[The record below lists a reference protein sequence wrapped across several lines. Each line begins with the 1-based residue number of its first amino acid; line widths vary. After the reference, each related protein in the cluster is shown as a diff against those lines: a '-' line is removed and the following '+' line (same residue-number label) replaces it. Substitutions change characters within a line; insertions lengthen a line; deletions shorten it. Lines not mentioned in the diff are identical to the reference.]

1 MSPAPWKGSQKVAA
15 LLLSLDPDMA
25 AGLLTQFEEEDI
37 AEVGSAMATVDPALL
52 TEENIGALH
61 KDFVDSM
68 IADTGPEEGGLPP
81 VNEMLEEMLSMALS
95 PEKAKQVRNKIEI
108 AARKNR
114 PFLFLEK
121 LKLDTLRK
129 VLEGEHPQIVALVC
143 AKMSPDTTALVLAG
157 LADEERNDVVRRIAA
172 MDIVKP
178 DLLKEVIGALETK
191 ANASKPA
198 AAAPGAGPVEEESID
213 PVAQMKGVVEILKTV
228 DQEME
233 KSILKGLDE
242 KEPELAKQI
251 RELMF
256 TFEDLAT
263 LDKKAIQK
271 ILMGVET
278 RLLAI
283 ALKAA
288 DPAVEA
294 NLVAN
299 MSKRV
304 QGMLAEEREMMGDIT
319 VEEIT
324 NAQKEIM
331 NSVRAMIE
339 SGEIQIPRKGGAGA
353 QPK

>member
-1 MSPAPWKGSQKVAA
+1 MSPAPWKGQQKVAA
-15 LLLSLDPDMA
+15 LLLSLDPEMA
-25 AGLLTQFEEEDI
+25 AGLLTQFDENDI
-37 AEVGSAMATVDPALL
+37 AEVGSAMATIDPSML
-52 TEENIGALH
+52 TEENIGSLH

-68 IADTGPEEGGLPP
+68 IADTGPEGGGMPP
-81 VNEMLEEMLSMALS
+81 INDMLEDLLGMALS
-95 PEKAKQVRNKIEI
+95 PEKAKQVRNKIEV

-121 LKLDTLRK
+121 LKLETLRK

-157 LADEERNDVVRRIAA
+157 MAEEERNDVVRRMAA
-172 MDIVKP
+172 LDIVKP
-178 DLLKEVIGALETK
+178 DLVKEVITALEAK
-191 ANASKPA
+191 ASALKPA
-198 AAAPGAGPVEEESID
+198 APAAGAAVEEEEAPD
-213 PVAQMKGVVEILKTV
+213 PTRRIKAVVDILKSGE
-228 DQEME
+228 QEVE
-233 KSILKGLDE
+233 KSILKALDE
-242 KEPELAKQI
+242 KDPELAKTI

-263 LDKKAIQK
+263 LDKKAMQK

-278 RLLAI
+278 RLVAI

-288 DPAVEA
+288 DGAVEA
-294 NLVAN
+294 NFVSN

-304 QGMLAEEREMMGDIT
+304 QAMLQEEREMMGDVT

-353 QPK
+353 KPQ